1 MALVL
6 ASASPRRRE
15 LLPLLGIPFE
25 VAEPDV
31 EELEQGDPLEIVLRN
46 AELKARAVVGGDA
59 VAPGAWILGCDTD
72 VVAGGA
78 VLGKPADEAG
88 ARERLRLLAGRAHEV
103 HSGVWLLRKG
113 EDGAPERGEG
123 ATETTIVRFREL
135 GETEIG
141 EYVATGE
148 WRGRAGGYAVQGFG
162 SSLIAGIEGDLS
174 NVIGLPLPLTARL
187 IESLQIRSEI
197 V

>member
-1 MALVL
+1 MRLVL
-6 ASASPRRRE
+6 ASSSPRRRQ
-15 LLPLLGIPFE
+15 LLPLLGVPFE

-31 EELEQGDPLEIVLRN
+31 EELSEGDPLELVLRN
-46 AELKARAVVGGDA
+46 AELKARTVASGPA
-59 VAPGAWILGCDTD
+59 AAPGAWVLGCDTD
-72 VVAGGA
+72 VVADGA
-78 VLGKPADEAG
+78 VLGKPVDDDG

-113 EDGAPERGEG
+113 EDGTTESGEG
-123 ATETTIVRFREL
+123 AVETTVVRFRAL
-135 GETEIG
+135 SPGEIDR
-141 EYVATGE
+141 YVATGE
-148 WRGRAGGYAVQGFG
+148 WKGRAGGYAVQGFG

-187 IESLQIRSEI
+187 IESLQNRSEI